1 MFWFKATEIHKLQ
14 AKKLLKSQDAPDYMK
29 EVGITSGYRQKLS
42 YTSCITSCFLLH
54 NETVNIWS
62 HLIGFATFL
71 YCLATLI
78 ISPPPGASSYLDM
91 LPLYTQLV
99 TYQICLLSSALFH
112 TFSCHSEQAHK
123 AWMQTDHFG
132 IVVALFGTY
141 VSIIHN
147 VFHCHHDWRNI
158 HLSII
163 SVIFAIT
170 TLVMWCPSLGHML
183 PWTKRAKG
191 GVPLWMFL
199 TLSLY
204 VAIPFSHWVYMN
216 GGLNNPLVLLRI
228 KSMVIPFMIG
238 GVGLCFY
245 VSRFPENLLQ
255 FNGCFDLFGA
265 SHQVWHVMIF
275 LGMFYWYYESVTFF
289 TTFQGDSCST

>member
-1 MFWFKATEIHKLQ
+1 
-14 AKKLLKSQDAPDYMK
+14 
-29 EVGITSGYRQKLS
+29 
-42 YTSCITSCFLLH
+42 
-54 NETVNIWS
+54 
-62 HLIGFATFL
+62 
-71 YCLATLI
+71 
-78 ISPPPGASSYLDM
+78 
-91 LPLYTQLV
+91 
-99 TYQICLLSSALFH
+99 
-112 TFSCHSEQAHK
+112 
-123 AWMQTDHFG
+123 
-132 IVVALFGTY
+132 
-141 VSIIHN
+141 
-147 VFHCHHDWRNI
+147 
-158 HLSII
+158 
-163 SVIFAIT
+163 
-170 TLVMWCPSLGHML
+170 MWCPSLGHML

-216 GGLNNPLVLLRI
+216 GGLNNPLVLVWRIADTSRTQLYRLKWWSCFQLRI